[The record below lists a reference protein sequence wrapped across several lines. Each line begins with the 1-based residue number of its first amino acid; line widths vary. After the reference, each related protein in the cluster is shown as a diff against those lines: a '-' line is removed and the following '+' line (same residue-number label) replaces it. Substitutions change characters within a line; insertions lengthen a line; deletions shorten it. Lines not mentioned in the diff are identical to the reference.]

1 MSGGGDLT
9 VDWIFKARGP
19 LDPERDRAIT
29 VERGELR
36 EIVRLATQTTI
47 SNYVAILSSRQTG
60 KTTLLYHARADLVA
74 AGFAVVFIDLSVLRN
89 QDEAACYG
97 FVSTQIH
104 NALRSREGD
113 EGPDERPV
121 VKGAVDF
128 LNFLRDSAERAP
140 TPRIVVMLDEVGA
153 LPPEVSDSFFN
164 AIRAVFNS
172 AKGTEPVFRKYL
184 FIFCGAV
191 DLYLLTF
198 GLNSPLNIC
207 EKIYLS
213 DFSREDV
220 HRLVSNFEHTGA
232 KIRDGFADRIYEQAR
247 GHPYL
252 TQRICVILERQSLPT
267 LTAAHV
273 DDAVEM
279 MLQGDDN
286 LSHIIRLLELDLDAK
301 RLLREIIQQGRQIR
315 FSRNNPIISQLEMI
329 GTVRENTY
337 CQVRNRIYEQVLEPY
352 LRLTTEPVSERRGV
366 MGAIRHWLRPTGMV
380 ELEPPSLE
388 GTLPAIAGQELTLEE
403 EMRCFKTGSPTCPK
417 NPVLDPNQVFIGMPF
432 RPEFAD
438 SYKYGI
444 VPALEAVG
452 LYPWRASDAISNI
465 DIMCKVCEGI
475 QSSRYTV
482 INISDWNPN
491 VLFELG
497 LAYGLSKVTVI
508 VKDKRSQV
516 PTDLAGME
524 YIEYASSDELRE
536 KLIKFFRW
544 KMSQ

>member
-1 MSGGGDLT
+1 MSIGGDLT
-9 VDWIFKARGP
+9 VDWVFKARGP

-29 VERGELR
+29 VEREELR
-36 EIVRLATQTTI
+36 EIIRLSTQTTI
-47 SNYVAILSSRQTG
+47 SNYIALLSSRQTG
-60 KTTLLYHARADLVA
+60 KTTLLYHARAELLA
-74 AGFAVVFIDLSVLRN
+74 ADFAVVLIDLSVLRN

-97 FVSTQIH
+97 YVSTQIH
-104 NALRSREGD
+104 NALRSRGGEGWP
-113 EGPDERPV
+113 EERPII
-121 VKGAVDF
+121 KGPVDF
-128 LNFLRDSAERAP
+128 LHFLRDSAERTP
-140 TPRIVVMLDEVGA
+140 SPRIIVMLDEVGA
-153 LPPEVSDSFFN
+153 LLPEVSDSFFN
-164 AIRAVFNS
+164 TIRAVFNS
-172 AKGTEPVFRKYL
+172 AKGTEPIFRKYL
-184 FIFCGAV
+184 FLFCGAV

-207 EKIYLS
+207 EKIYLK

-220 HRLVSNFEHTGA
+220 FRLVSNFEHTGA
-232 KIRDGFADRIYEQAR
+232 RIQDKFADRIYEQAR

-252 TQRICVILERQSLPT
+252 TQRICVILERQSLPV
-267 LTAAHV
+267 LTPAHV
-273 DDAVEM
+273 DDAVEL

-286 LSHIIRLLELDLDAK
+286 LSHIIRQLELDLDAK
-301 RLLREIIQQGRQIR
+301 SLLREIVQQGRQVR

-329 GTVRENTY
+329 GVIREDTY
-337 CQVRNRIYEQVLEPY
+337 CQVRNPIYAQVLEPY
-352 LRLTTEPVSERRGV
+352 LRLTTEPKSERRGV
-366 MGAIRHWLRPTGMV
+366 MSAIRHWIHPTETTGFETPILEMPPITSG
-380 ELEPPSLE
+380 ELV
-388 GTLPAIAGQELTLEE
+388 LEE

-438 SYKYGI
+438 AYKYGVI
-444 VPALEAVG
+444 PALEAVG

-465 DIMCKVCEGI
+465 DVMCKVCEGI
-475 QSSRYTV
+475 QSSRYAV

-497 LAYGLSKVTVI
+497 LAYGLSKETVI

-544 KMSQ
+544 RMRQ

>member
-1 MSGGGDLT
+1 MIDTGDVA

-19 LDPERDRAIT
+19 LDPERDKAIT
-29 VERGELR
+29 IEREEVR
-36 EIVRLATQTTI
+36 EIVRLSQQTTV
-47 SNYVAILSSRQTG
+47 SNYIAVLSSRQTG

-74 AGFAVVFIDLSVLRN
+74 AGFAVVLIDLSVLRN

-104 NALRSREGD
+104 NALRSRGD
-113 EGPDERPV
+113 CTLPEERPII
-121 VKGAVDF
+121 KGPVDF
-128 LNFLRDSAERAP
+128 LHFLSDSATRTP

-153 LPPEVSDSFFN
+153 LLPEVSDSFFN
-164 AIRAVFNS
+164 TIRAVFNS
-172 AKGTEPVFRKYL
+172 AKGTEPIFRKYM

-198 GLNSPLNIC
+198 GMNSPLNIC

-220 HRLVSNFEHTGA
+220 HQLVRNFERTGV
-232 KIRDGFADRIYEQAR
+232 KLSDGFADRVYEQAR

-252 TQRICVILERQSLPT
+252 TQRICVILERQALPV

-273 DDAVEM
+273 DDAVELM
-279 MLQGDDN
+279 IQGDDN
-286 LSHIIRLLELDLDAK
+286 LSHIIRQLERDPEAK
-301 RLLREIIQQGRQIR
+301 RLLRDIIQQGRQVR
-315 FSRNNPIISQLEMI
+315 FSRNNPLISELEMI
-329 GTVRENTY
+329 GVIREGPY
-337 CQVRNRIYEQVLEPY
+337 CQIRNPIYEQMLEPY
-352 LRLTTEPVSERRGV
+352 LRLTKEPEPERRGV
-366 MGAIRHWLRPTGMV
+366 MGTIRHWLRPPEE
-380 ELEPPSLE
+380 ELGILPPESAPR
-388 GTLPAIAGQELTLEE
+388 PAVGEEITLEE
-403 EMRCFKTGSPTCPK
+403 EMRCFKTGSPVCPK

-432 RPEFAD
+432 RPEFGD

-475 QSSRYTV
+475 QSSRYAV

-497 LAYGLSKVTVI
+497 LAYGLSKITVI
-508 VKDKRSQV
+508 VKDKRSEV